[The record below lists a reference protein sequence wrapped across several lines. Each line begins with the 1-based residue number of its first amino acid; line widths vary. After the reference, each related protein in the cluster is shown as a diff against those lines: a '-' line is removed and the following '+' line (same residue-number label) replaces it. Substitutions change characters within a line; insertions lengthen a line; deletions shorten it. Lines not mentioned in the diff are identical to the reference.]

1 MATLSVLYPTPAD
14 TDAVPGA
21 ARSPVLV
28 EPLEAVAAEA
38 RAAGPRR
45 PWLLT
50 NMIAS
55 ADGATAVG
63 GLSGPLGG
71 PADLAV
77 FGALRA
83 VSDAIVVGGQTVRAE
98 RYRPPGA
105 GSAEARAARAA
116 RGQRARPLLVVVT
129 ASLDLDI
136 DLPLFADPA
145 YRPLVATVDSA
156 PSDRR
161 RTLAAVADVVT
172 VGDTGVDMTALL
184 AELGRRGHRVV
195 LSEGGP
201 SLNAQLVAADLVDE
215 WNLTI
220 APLLGAGQAKR
231 PAQGV
236 ERSDAPAAM
245 HLDRVWLADQ
255 LLFCRWLRDDP
266 AR

>member
-1 MATLSVLYPTPAD
+1 MATLSVLYPTPSAAD
-14 TDAVPGA
+14 GAPSARGLDALP
-21 ARSPVLV
+21 
-28 EPLEAVAAEA
+28 AVAAEA
-38 RAAGPRR
+38 RPAPAHR

-77 FGALRA
+77 FLALRA

-98 RYRPPGA
+98 QYRPPGP
-105 GSAEARAARAA
+105 GSAETRAARVA
-116 RGQRARPLLVVVT
+116 RGQQERSQVTVVT
-129 ASLDLDI
+129 ASLDLDP
-136 DLPLFADPA
+136 DLPLFADPT
-145 YRPLVATVDSA
+145 YRPLVATVEAADPA
-156 PSDRR
+156 RR
-161 RTLAAVADVVT
+161 QALAAVADVVT
-172 VGDTGVDMTALL
+172 VGETAVDMAELL

-195 LSEGGP
+195 LAEGGP
-201 SLNAQLVAADLVDE
+201 SLNAQLIAADLVDE

-220 APLLGAGQAKR
+220 APLLGGGQAKR

-236 ERSDAPAAM
+236 ERADAPAAM

-255 LLFCRWLRDDP
+255 LLFCRWLRNEAGGP
-266 AR
+266 A

>member
-1 MATLSVLYPTPAD
+1 MATLSVLYPTSADDGADPAGH
-14 TDAVPGA
+14 AA
-21 ARSPVLV
+21 ARL
-28 EPLEAVAAEA
+28 EALEAVAAEA
-38 RAAGPRR
+38 RTAPPGR

-55 ADGATAVG
+55 ADGAAAVG

-98 RYRPPGA
+98 RYRPPRA
-105 GSAEARAARAA
+105 GSPEVRGARAA
-116 RGQRARPLLVVVT
+116 RGQRERPLLVVVT
-129 ASLDLDI
+129 ASLALDV
-136 DLPLFADPA
+136 DLPLFADPT
-145 YRPLVATVDSA
+145 YRPLVATTESA
-156 PSDRR
+156 DTHRR
-161 RTLAAVADVVT
+161 RALEAVAEVVT
-172 VGDTGVDMTALL
+172 VGDTGVDLARLL

-201 SLNAQLVAADLVDE
+201 SLNAQLIAADVVDE

-255 LLFCRWLRDDP
+255 LLFCRWLRDEP

>member
-1 MATLSVLYPTPAD
+1 MATLSVLYPTPSGAGEGSAD
-14 TDAVPGA
+14 EVG
-21 ARSPVLV
+21 L
-28 EPLEAVAAEA
+28 EPLDAVAAET
-38 RAAGPRR
+38 RMPLPHR

-71 PADLAV
+71 PADHAV

-98 RYRPPGA
+98 RYRPPGP
-105 GSAEARAARAA
+105 GSAGAQAVRAA
-116 RGQRARPLLVVVT
+116 RGAPERPQLVVVT
-129 ASLDLDI
+129 ASLDLDV
-136 DLPLFADPA
+136 DLPLFAEPS
-145 YRPLVATVDSA
+145 YRPLVATAESA
-156 PSDRR
+156 DPDRR
-161 RTLAAVADVVT
+161 RALAARADVVT
-172 VGDTGVDMTALL
+172 VGDTGVDMAELL

-201 SLNAQLVAADLVDE
+201 SLNAQLIAADLVDE

-231 PAQGV
+231 PAQGA

-255 LLFCRWLRDDP
+255 LLFCRWLRDEP

>member
-1 MATLSVLYPTPAD
+1 MATLSVLYPTP
-14 TDAVPGA
+14 PGLDGETA
-21 ARSPVLV
+21 AERHV

-38 RAAGPRR
+38 RTPLRHR

-77 FGALRA
+77 FSALRA

-105 GSAEARAARAA
+105 GSPRARAARTA
-116 RGQRARPLLVVVT
+116 RGQRERPLLVVVT
-129 ASLDLDI
+129 ASLGLDL
-136 DLPLFADPA
+136 DLPLFADPS
-145 YRPLVATVDSA
+145 YRPLVATVRSA
-156 PSDRR
+156 DPIHRR
-161 RTLAAVADVVT
+161 ALAEVADVVT
-172 VGDTGVDMTALL
+172 VGDTGVDMAELL
-184 AELGRRGHRVV
+184 VELGRRGHRVV

-201 SLNAQLVAADLVDE
+201 SLNAQLVVAELVDE

-255 LLFCRWLRDDP
+255 LLFCRWLRDDA